1 MRKYIALSLL
11 LWLLAVLVG
20 CREDAPVQERCVS
33 FSNATTRAALS
44 TLFDNFT
51 VWASTVS
58 GGSRASLM
66 EGYRVNHVAP
76 GGWTYTEGDGTN
88 GQELQYWSYSFDS
101 YRFHAGA
108 PASRVT
114 GTESSLTLD
123 VTSSTSLSE
132 TTLYSDPYVVR
143 TTDPAF
149 GSTVSLKFNYAN
161 ARINLA
167 FKYAS
172 AVEVSI
178 TDIQLVPPAALA
190 TAATLAV
197 SYNWVLPSVK
207 TGTPGITATS
217 AAPLPFANVT
227 VPADSGDAVETSTP
241 HYVIADPASK
251 GQWTLKVKVNG
262 TDKQTTFS
270 LSKAWEPGKS
280 YLYRFAYTDEANLV
294 FEGTETELFTGEN
307 PVDGG
312 NHNFS

>member
-1 MRKYIALSLL
+1 M
-11 LWLLAVLVG
+11 
-20 CREDAPVQERCVS
+20 S
-33 FSNATTRAALS
+33 FSNATTRALLS
-44 TLFDNFT
+44 TTYSSFK
-51 VWASTVS
+51 VWATTVS
-58 GGSRASLM
+58 GESQTSLM
-66 EGYRVNHVAP
+66 DGYRVNYL
-76 GGWTYTEGDGTN
+76 GGWTYTEGDGTD
-88 GQELQYWSYSFDS
+88 GQELQYWSYSIDS

-108 PASRVT
+108 PALRVT
-114 GTESSLTLD
+114 AGTATSLTLSL
-123 VTSSTSLSE
+123 TSSASLGE
-132 TTLYSDPYVVR
+132 TTLYSEPYVVKN
-143 TTDPAF
+143 TDAAF

-172 AVEVSI
+172 AGEVSI

-217 AAPLPFANVT
+217 TDPLIFANVT

-294 FEGTETELFTGEN
+294 FEGTETELFTGDD